1 MAYTIETIIAEKFES
16 IISKNIS
23 TTRAKDFY
31 DMYIIVNNHI
41 DKVNKITLAKAIER
55 TFKHRNTNFNIEYLN
70 DIFEIIKDS
79 IVLKELFNNYSK
91 KLNYAKSIKY
101 EDTIDA
107 IKQIIEILDSKI
119 IDV

>member
-1 MAYTIETIIAEKFES
+1 MGMSRIVQ
-16 IISKNIS
+16 ISKKNLHYFD
-23 TTRAKDFY
+23 R
-31 DMYIIVNNHI
+31 
-41 DKVNKITLAKAIER
+41 
-55 TFKHRNTNFNIEYLN
+55 
-70 DIFEIIKDS
+70 DIL
-79 IVLKELFNNYSK
+79 LKELFDNYSK